1 MTALSCLCSALLA
14 LVGAGKLPDPEVK
27 IEVLHRPF
35 ICHRKS
41 KYGDMLLVHQE
52 GYFENGTL
60 FHSRWVPHKASGPS
74 SQMEPLGGLRKVLQ
88 QLPVREIHMLELLSA
103 AFVS

>member
-1 MTALSCLCSALLA
+1 MTALSCLFSALLA
-14 LVGAGKLPDPEVK
+14 SVGAGKLPDPEVK

-60 FHSRWVPHKASGPS
+60 FHSRWVPHKEGLYQSDGAAGRPEESSPTAPS
-74 SQMEPLGGLRKVLQ
+74 
-88 QLPVREIHMLELLSA
+88 
-103 AFVS
+103 